1 MGEGGSQGFDAL
13 SRVDLWAPVSMDG
26 LPAALVAAF
35 ESEDWVGTKR
45 ELGPVLDSINTDGVY
60 GRALLQIARRLPIG
74 LDPVFDRYRG
84 AVAIDYGDWDD
95 LRRCMDSAPVGRVEL
110 EAARQVFLSSVT
122 ESRGVPTTSPM
133 EDPSL
138 PNEFLLSGRLGLYRQ
153 WAKRLP
159 SADGTERWTR
169 LDVPLGRHFRMRQL
183 HHAALRA
190 AAEAQGG
197 SLEVAAALGREAAH
211 LGDPGEPLRDIAED
225 VVSVVSVGMGEAEPN
240 LALRF
245 ISRTPMPDGL
255 SPLGTFEWL
264 HHIAPFLTLYQDG
277 LLEVSAQLMH
287 RIATRL
293 GSPRAQ
299 LIAEAWVVGAQMLRD
314 SGARRSDLRALLVG
328 SRSAGPGLRVLPELF
343 NALASRKYSSFQDAE
358 RLARQS
364 GVVWAQVTSLVWMT
378 ALDPN
383 PRTSRHLSRLLE
395 VTGWRRPIFVD
406 AGVIAEAVI
415 GLFAHGIRSQSL
427 LELALGT
434 GSSTIAA
441 EVAAIHAN
449 DRTISSETRVAAVEA
464 LAKLGTS
471 HSRRM
476 IEQIAHDP
484 GPMAEFARG
493 LLSARTKRA
502 GLSDRE
508 VQVIELVGQG
518 MTNRAIADRLDL
530 SPHTVARHISNARD
544 KLGASNRADAAVR
557 LGRIAPD
564 QPKDRER
571 SKGTRTHSERTVSNP
586 YRWTGRG

>member
-1 MGEGGSQGFDAL
+1 MGEVGPQSLAAL
-13 SRVDLWAPVSMDG
+13 SEADPWAPVSMDG
-26 LPAALVAAF
+26 LPVALVAAV
-35 ESEDWVGTKR
+35 ESEDWVATKR

-60 GRALLQIARRLPIG
+60 GRSLLQIARRLPIG

-95 LRRCMDSAPVGRVEL
+95 LRRCMDGAPVGLDEL
-110 EAARQVFLSSVT
+110 EAARQVFLRSVT
-122 ESRGVPTTSPM
+122 ASRGVPTTSPM
-133 EDPSL
+133 QDPSL
-138 PNEFLLSGRLGLYRQ
+138 PNELLLSGRLGLYRQ

-159 SADGTERWTR
+159 SADGTERWAR
-169 LDVPLGRHFRMRQL
+169 QDVPLGRHFRMRQL

-197 SLEVAAALGREAAH
+197 SLEVASALGREAAH

-225 VVSVVSVGMGEAEPN
+225 VVSVASVALGEAEPN

-245 ISRTPMPDGL
+245 IARTPMPSGL

-264 HHIAPFLTLYQDG
+264 HHLAPFLTLYPGG

-299 LIAEAWVVGAQMLRD
+299 LIAEAWVVGAQAIRG
-314 SGARRSDLRALLVG
+314 SGARRSDLRALLAG
-328 SRSAGPGLRVLPELF
+328 SRSAGPGLRVLPELLS
-343 NALASRKYSSFQDAE
+343 ALASERYSSFQDAE
-358 RLARQS
+358 RLARKS

-378 ALDPN
+378 ALDPD
-383 PRTSRHLSRLLE
+383 PRTSRYLSRLLE
-395 VTGWRRPIFVD
+395 LTGWRRPIFVD
-406 AGVIAEAVI
+406 AGVMAEAVM
-415 GLFAHGIRSQSL
+415 GLFAHGVRSRPL

-434 GSSTIAA
+434 GRSTIAT
-441 EVAAIHAN
+441 EVAVSHAT
-449 DRTISSETRVAAVEA
+449 DKTISTETQGAAVEA

-476 IEQIAHDP
+476 IEQIARAP
-484 GPMAEFARG
+484 GPMAELARG
-493 LLSARTKRA
+493 LLTARTKRA

-508 VQVIELVGQG
+508 IEVIELVGQG
-518 MTNRAIADRLDL
+518 MTNRAIADTLDL

-557 LGRIAPD
+557 LGRMAPD
-564 QPKDRER
+564 LAKDRQPSTRMRVR
-571 SKGTRTHSERTVSNP
+571 SPRAVSRPYRTVA
-586 YRWTGRG
+586 RG